1 MEIHIHGLSNIIKMF
16 TLSKFIDSM
25 QSQSKS
31 QQAFRGEADYIQS
44 FYETANE
51 KRIAKML
58 KEKTLFD
65 YCLTIKTVW
74 Y

>member
-1 MEIHIHGLSNIIKMF
+1 
-16 TLSKFIDSM
+16 M

-31 QQAFRGEADYIQS
+31 QQAFRSEADYIQS